1 MRVTRR
7 APYDAVWAS
16 SDAVPDRK
24 TRHRGGRISN
34 TMNHSRSIQTYTDR
48 RLPQVQ
54 TRRVALN
61 LATRVLTVGL
71 AAVVLFGTG
80 KGVVANPLTEIQL
93 VTSMSATGQQQ
104 GSLAEQ
110 RKQQDLLQQARA
122 AMQQG
127 DLTKAETLI
136 AAAKQLNV
144 PQDPAFSRFSDS
156 PEKAASDLQDLK
168 NVKANPG
175 YVAEKLGGPS
185 SDDMKRQMA
194 AESLTRGK
202 AALESGH
209 KASAMSYYEQA
220 LKFGGPD
227 YQGSE
232 YSVSAFRHDLE
243 QAGMLPPI
251 AAGSSP
257 TASRLPKVDEPAA
270 PAMTNNP
277 YASATSTQGNADTA
291 RRLLLQARM
300 ELARGNVAL
309 AEKLVGQV
317 KALGLVY
324 PAHQDSPDNV
334 NYLIRKLNQIAAS
347 PVGPQSTFQYG
358 EVLLHQA
365 EGLMLYGQYQAA
377 EEMTRHVES
386 MNLDFRSAR
395 VSPERLL
402 TEINRR
408 RTGESANPTANPS
421 VPQAIAGDARAKEQA
436 ILVQAKTAL
445 DRGDI
450 GTAEAFVKQAQ
461 MLGNR
466 TYQGADLR
474 PDMMMLEIS
483 RAKASSPVRHVG
495 GMEDVGGIGFP
506 VAQGLYRPEQDATR
520 NMPASAQ
527 GAGTAEAGARYLHEG
542 EQALTA
548 GDKLKARKLFE
559 EAWKYENQLDPNS
572 RQRLQDY
579 LQRQTSSVTSG
590 VAQASAPS
598 SLSEIDA
605 RQLVISRQ
613 LTAQVINELSKADAQ
628 RSVDPKAGLETLGT
642 VRVTVEQSSVDAVTK
657 QQLLGRIDRNIES
670 LENYIDLNKSQI
682 ELDERNA
689 AINAEIKRDR
699 ELHLEVD
706 NKLSEMVEQFN
717 ELMEQQ
723 RWQEAEVI
731 ARQAREM
738 DPENPVV
745 ETLLWKAKFVRRFHQ
760 INALKDEKEEGFVA
774 AMFDVEKSAVPFDTS
789 NPYMFGMNA
798 KEWGDMTVSRQKA
811 LMEQSQLS
819 EDEVEIRKALKTK
832 VDVKFER
839 QSLQSVMETL
849 GNMTGINVQLDPRG
863 LQIEG
868 VTYDT
873 EISISMQQPVRL
885 ESALSH
891 ILEPLRLSYVI
902 RDEALVITSE
912 SFRSH
917 NTYVKTYNV
926 ADLVLPIPNFV
937 PSYNMGLPGAIKAAY
952 ETQGITG
959 GVTGAPGGANPMSLF
974 AQGQDLGNSNVM
986 AQVPQGFIPGLSG
999 SGQTVSGQPQ
1009 GNMGFGPGGGAGGP
1023 GGFGGGVQPD
1033 FDSLIE
1039 LITTTVEPDSWEEL
1053 GGPGSVAPF
1062 ATNLSL
1068 VVSQTQEVHDRL
1080 ADLLAQL
1087 RRLQDLQVTIEVRF
1101 ITLND
1106 NFFERI
1112 GIDFDFQIQD
1122 NASGFVTGIDNSS
1135 PSRTIGIQQT
1145 GEPTDNL
1152 NLQFLQETFGN
1163 TIPAVG
1169 GLVGNVGATFGFAM
1183 LSDIETYFFVNAAQ
1197 GDTRSNVM
1205 QAPKVTLF
1213 NGQTAFVSDTT
1224 QTPFVTSV
1232 IPVVGD
1238 FAAAQQPVIVVLNE
1252 GTSLSVQ
1259 AVVSPD
1265 RRFVRLTL
1273 VPFFSRIGEVEE
1285 FTFEGSTT
1293 SRTDSTVVDPDDPNG
1308 GTTEDSD
1315 EEITSGTTIQ
1325 LPQFSFVTV
1334 STTVSVPDGG
1344 TVLLGGIKRLS
1355 EERRE
1360 RGIPVFSKLPYIN
1373 RLFKNVGIGR
1383 ETQSLMMMVTPRIII
1398 QEEEEARLGFTQ

>member
-1 MRVTRR
+1 M
-7 APYDAVWAS
+7 
-16 SDAVPDRK
+16 
-24 TRHRGGRISN
+24 
-34 TMNHSRSIQTYTDR
+34 
-48 RLPQVQ
+48 
-54 TRRVALN
+54 N

-71 AAVVLFGTG
+71 AAVVLIGTG

-104 GSLAEQ
+104 GSLLEK
-110 RKQQDLLQQARA
+110 RKQGELLQQARA

-127 DLTKAETLI
+127 DLAKAEELI
-136 AAAKQLNV
+136 ERSKAFNV
-144 PQDPAFSRFSDS
+144 PATSAYSEDDT
-156 PEKAASDLQDLK
+156 PEKATKALMELK
-168 NVKANPG
+168 AVKSNPDYLG
-175 YVAEKLGGPS
+175 QKLMGQSP
-185 SDDMKRQMA
+185 DMSQQMA
-194 AESLTRGK
+194 AEALARGK
-202 AALESGH
+202 AALESGQRG
-209 KASAMSYYEQA
+209 AAMNYYELA
-220 LKFGGPD
+220 LKHGGPNFR
-227 YQGSE
+227 GSQ
-232 YSVSAFRHDLE
+232 YSVAAFRHDLE
-243 QAGMLPPI
+243 QAGLQTSI
-251 AAGSSP
+251 AAGG
-257 TASRLPKVDEPAA
+257 ASANPAMARLPQVNNEPAA
-270 PAMTNNP
+270 PATTNNP
-277 YASATSTQGNADTA
+277 YSAAVNAQGNADTA

-300 ELARGNVAL
+300 ELAKGNVAL

-324 PAHQDSPDNV
+324 PSHQDSPDNV
-334 NYLIRKLNQIAAS
+334 DYLIRKLNQIAAS
-347 PVGPQSTFQYG
+347 PVGPQSAFQYG
-358 EVLLHQA
+358 EVILHQA
-365 EGLMLYGQYQAA
+365 EGLMLYGQYDIA
-377 EEMTRHVES
+377 EQMTQRVEA
-386 MNLDFRSAR
+386 MHLDFKQAR

-402 TEINRR
+402 TEIDRR
-408 RTGESANPTANPS
+408 RSGENANPTVSPS

-436 ILVQAKTAL
+436 ILVQAKAAL
-445 DRGDI
+445 DRGDV
-450 GTAEAFVKQAQ
+450 GTAEAFAKQAASIN
-461 MLGNR
+461 NR
-466 TYQGADLR
+466 NYQAGDLR
-474 PDMMMLEIS
+474 ADMLLLEVA
-483 RAKASSPVRHVG
+483 RAKAASPIRHAG
-495 GMEDVGGIGFP
+495 ATQDMGLAGFP
-506 VAQGLYRPEQDATR
+506 VAQGVYRPEADDTR
-520 NMPASAQ
+520 NVPASAQ
-527 GAGTAEAGARYLHEG
+527 GGTTGEAGTRYLHEG
-542 EQALTA
+542 EQALVA
-548 GDKLKARKLFE
+548 GDKVKARKLFE

-579 LQRQTSSVTSG
+579 LLRQTNPVTTG
-590 VAQASAPS
+590 VAQTSAPS
-598 SLSEIDA
+598 PLGEVDA
-605 RQLVISRQ
+605 RQ
-613 LTAQVINELSKADAQ
+613 QVLLQQMIAEVTREQSKADAL
-628 RSVDPKAGLETLGT
+628 REFSPKEGLEKLKT
-642 VRVTVEQSSVDAVTK
+642 VRVTVEQSSIDAVAK
-657 QQLLGRIDRNIES
+657 KQLLARVDRSIES
-670 LENYIDLNKSQI
+670 LENYIDMNKPQI

-689 AINAEIKRDR
+689 AINAQIKNERD
-699 ELHLEVD
+699 LHLEV
-706 NKLSEMVEQFN
+706 NQKLADMVEQFN

-738 DPENPVV
+738 DPQNPVV
-745 ETLLWKAKFVRRFHQ
+745 ETLVWKSKFARRFAQ
-760 INALKDEKEEGFVA
+760 INAMKDDREQGFWQ
-774 AMFDVEKSAVPFDTS
+774 AMHNTDLASIPFDD
-789 NPYMFGMNA
+789 NDPYQFGHTA
-798 KEWGDMTVSRQKA
+798 KEWEDMTIARQKA
-811 LMEQSQLS
+811 IMEQSQLS

-849 GNMTGINVQLDPRG
+849 GNMAGINVQLDPRG
-863 LQIEG
+863 LQAEG

-873 EISISMQQPVRL
+873 EITISMQQAVRL
-885 ESALSH
+885 ESALNH

-912 SFRSH
+912 SFRSR
-917 NTYVKTYNV
+917 NVYQKVYSV

-952 ETQGITG
+952 ESQGLTG
-959 GVTGAPGGANPMSLF
+959 GGSAIPGGGSPAPLF
-974 AQGQDLGNSNVM
+974 AQNQDMTNPNVL
-986 AQVPQGFIPGLSG
+986 AQLPQGGFIPGLTG

-1009 GNMGFGPGGGAGGP
+1009 GNMGFGPGGGIGGP

-1112 GIDFDFQIQD
+1112 GVDFDFDIAD
-1122 NASGFVTGIDNSS
+1122 NTNGNTSGS
-1135 PSRTIGIQQT
+1135 PSVTVGWDGQT
-1145 GEPTDNL
+1145 FTDDL
-1152 NLQFLQETFGN
+1152 DLQFMQQTFGN
-1163 TIPAVG
+1163 TLPAIG
-1169 GLVGNVGATFGFAM
+1169 GLTGSAGATFGFAM

-1197 GDTRSNVM
+1197 GDLRSNVM

-1232 IPVVGD
+1232 VPVVGD

-1273 VPFFSRIGEVEE
+1273 VPFFSRIGDVQE
-1285 FTFEGSTT
+1285 FTFEGSSTT
-1293 SRTDSTVVDPDDPNG
+1293 RSDSTVENPDSADG
-1308 GTTEDSD
+1308 GTTTDNTEDVQ
-1315 EEITSGTTIQ
+1315 TGTTIQ

-1373 RLFKNVGIGR
+1373 RLFRNVGIGR

-1398 QEEEEARLGFTQ
+1398 QEEEEARLGFTP

>member
-1 MRVTRR
+1 
-7 APYDAVWAS
+7 
-16 SDAVPDRK
+16 
-24 TRHRGGRISN
+24 
-34 TMNHSRSIQTYTDR
+34 MNYSRSIPMYTDR

-71 AAVVLFGTG
+71 AAVVLIGTG

-93 VTSMSATGQQQ
+93 VTSMSATGQLQ
-104 GSLAEQ
+104 GSSLEK
-110 RKQQDLLQQARA
+110 RKQGELLQQARA

-127 DLTKAETLI
+127 DLAKAEELI
-136 AAAKQLNV
+136 ERSRAFNV
-144 PQDPAFSRFSDS
+144 PTASAYSEDDT
-156 PEKAASDLQDLK
+156 PEKATKALQELK
-168 NVKANPG
+168 AVQANPDYLG
-175 YVAEKLGGPS
+175 QKLMGQSPDKS
-185 SDDMKRQMA
+185 QQMA
-194 AESLTRGK
+194 TEALARGK
-202 AALESGH
+202 DALKSGQRGAA
-209 KASAMSYYEQA
+209 MNYYELA
-220 LKFGGPD
+220 LKHGGPD
-227 YQGSE
+227 FRSSQ
-232 YSVSAFRHDLE
+232 YSVAAFRHDLE
-243 QAGMLPPI
+243 QAGLQTSITSGGAVNPAM
-251 AAGSSP
+251 A
-257 TASRLPKVDEPAA
+257 RLPQINEPAA
-270 PAMTNNP
+270 PATTNNP
-277 YASATSTQGNADTA
+277 YTAAVNPQGNADTA

-300 ELARGNVAL
+300 ELAKGNVAL

-334 NYLIRKLNQIAAS
+334 DYLIRKLNQIAAS
-347 PVGPQSTFQYG
+347 PVGPQSAFQFG
-358 EVLLHQA
+358 ETMLHQA
-365 EGLMLYGQYQAA
+365 EGLMLYGQYDIA
-377 EEMTRHVES
+377 EQMTRQVES
-386 MNLDFRSAR
+386 MHLDFKQAR

-408 RTGESANPTANPS
+408 RSGANGSSPVSPSLPQTAG
-421 VPQAIAGDARAKEQA
+421 GDARTNEQA

-445 DRGDI
+445 DRGDV
-450 GTAEAFVKQAQ
+450 GTAEAFAKQAAS
-461 MLGNR
+461 LGNR
-466 TYQGADLR
+466 NYQEGDLRADLLL
-474 PDMMMLEIS
+474 LEVQ
-483 RAKASSPVRHVG
+483 RAKAASPIRHAGATQGIG
-495 GMEDVGGIGFP
+495 GVGFP
-506 VAQGLYRPEQDATR
+506 VAQGVYRPEGDDTR
-520 NMPASAQ
+520 NVPASAQ
-527 GAGTAEAGARYLHEG
+527 GGATGEAGTRYLHEG
-542 EQALTA
+542 EQALVS
-548 GDKLKARKLFE
+548 GDKVKARKLFE

-579 LQRQTSSVTSG
+579 LQRQTNPITSG
-590 VAQASAPS
+590 VAQTSGPS
-598 SLSEIDA
+598 PLGEIDA
-605 RQLVISRQ
+605 RQ
-613 LTAQVINELSKADAQ
+613 QVLQQQMIAEVTREQSMADAL
-628 RSVDPKAGLETLGT
+628 REFNPKEGLEKLKT
-642 VRVTVEQSSVDAVTK
+642 VRATVEQSSIDAVAK
-657 QQLLGRIDRNIES
+657 KQLLARVDRSIES
-670 LENYIDLNKSQI
+670 LENYIDINKSQI

-689 AINAEIKRDR
+689 AIDAQIKNERD
-699 ELHLEVD
+699 LHLEV
-706 NKLSEMVEQFN
+706 NQKLAQMVEQFN

-738 DPENPVV
+738 DPQNPVV
-745 ETLLWKAKFVRRFHQ
+745 ETLVWKSKFARRFAQ
-760 INALKDEKEEGFVA
+760 INAMKDDREQGFWQ
-774 AMFDVEKSAVPFDTS
+774 AMHNTDLASIPFDDN
-789 NPYMFGMNA
+789 NPYQFGHTA
-798 KEWGDMTVSRQKA
+798 KEWDDMTLARQKA

-849 GNMTGINVQLDPRG
+849 GNMAGINVQLDPRG
-863 LQIEG
+863 LQAEG

-873 EISISMQQPVRL
+873 EITISMQQAVRL
-885 ESALSH
+885 ESALNH

-912 SFRSH
+912 SFRSR
-917 NTYVKTYNV
+917 NTYSKVYSV

-952 ETQGITG
+952 ESQGLTG
-959 GVTGAPGGANPMSLF
+959 GGSAIPGGPSPSPLF
-974 AQGQDLGNSNVM
+974 AQNQDMSNPNVL
-986 AQVPQGFIPGLSG
+986 AQMPQGGFIPGLG

-1009 GNMGFGPGGGAGGP
+1009 GNMGFGPGSGIGGA

-1080 ADLLAQL
+1080 ADLLEQL

-1112 GIDFDFQIQD
+1112 GVDFDFDIAD
-1122 NASGFVTGIDNSS
+1122 NTDGNLSGS
-1135 PSRTIGIQQT
+1135 PSVTVGWDGQT
-1145 GEPTDNL
+1145 TTPDL
-1152 NLQFLQETFGN
+1152 DLQFMQQTFGN
-1163 TIPAVG
+1163 SIPAIG
-1169 GLVGNVGATFGFAM
+1169 GLTGSAGATFGFAM

-1197 GDTRSNVM
+1197 GDLRSNVM

-1232 IPVVGD
+1232 VPVVGD

-1273 VPFFSRIGEVEE
+1273 VPFFSRIGDVQE
-1285 FTFEGSTT
+1285 FTFEGSSTT
-1293 SRTDSTVVDPDDPNG
+1293 RSDSTVENPDSADG
-1308 GTTEDSD
+1308 GTKTDNTEDVN
-1315 EEITSGTTIQ
+1315 TGTTIQ

-1373 RLFKNVGIGR
+1373 RLFRNVGIGR

-1398 QEEEEARLGFTQ
+1398 QEEEEARLGFTP

>member
-1 MRVTRR
+1 M
-7 APYDAVWAS
+7 
-16 SDAVPDRK
+16 
-24 TRHRGGRISN
+24 
-34 TMNHSRSIQTYTDR
+34 
-48 RLPQVQ
+48 
-54 TRRVALN
+54 N

-71 AAVVLFGTG
+71 AAVVLIGTG
-80 KGVVANPLTEIQL
+80 KGGVANPLTEIQL

-104 GSLAEQ
+104 GSLLEK
-110 RKQQDLLQQARA
+110 RKQGELLQQARA
-122 AMQQG
+122 AMQLG
-127 DLTKAETLI
+127 ELEKAEALI
-136 AAAKQLNV
+136 ERSKAFNV
-144 PQDPAFSRFSDS
+144 PASSAYSEDDT
-156 PEKAASDLQDLK
+156 PEKATKALMELK
-168 NVKANPG
+168 AVKSNPDYLG
-175 YVAEKLGGPS
+175 QKLMGQSP
-185 SDDMKRQMA
+185 DMSQQMA
-194 AESLTRGK
+194 SEALARGK
-202 AALESGH
+202 AALDSGQRG
-209 KASAMSYYEQA
+209 AAMNYYELA
-220 LKFGGPD
+220 LKHGGPD
-227 YQGSE
+227 FRGSQ
-232 YSVSAFRHDLE
+232 YSVAAFRRDLE
-243 QAGMLPPI
+243 QAGLQTSIGNDGPANPAM
-251 AAGSSP
+251 A
-257 TASRLPKVDEPAA
+257 RLPQVNEPAA
-270 PAMTNNP
+270 PATTNNP
-277 YASATSTQGNADTA
+277 YSAAVNPQGNADTA

-300 ELARGNVAL
+300 ELAKGNVAL

-334 NYLIRKLNQIAAS
+334 DYLIRKLNQIAAS
-347 PVGPQSTFQYG
+347 PVGPQSAFQYG
-358 EVLLHQA
+358 EALLHQA
-365 EGLMLYGQYQAA
+365 EGLMLYGQYDIA
-377 EEMTRHVES
+377 EQMTRQVDS
-386 MNLDFRSAR
+386 MHLDFTRAR
-395 VSPERLL
+395 VSPQRLL
-402 TEINRR
+402 TEISRR
-408 RTGESANPTANPS
+408 RSGDNANPMVSPS
-421 VPQAIAGDARAKEQA
+421 VPQAVAGDARAKEQA

-445 DRGDI
+445 DRGDV
-450 GTAEAFVKQAQ
+450 GTAEAFAKQAASI
-461 MLGNR
+461 GNGN
-466 TYQGADLR
+466 YQSGDLR
-474 PDMMMLEIS
+474 PDLLLLEIA
-483 RAKASSPVRHVG
+483 RAKASSPIRHAGATQDMG
-495 GMEDVGGIGFP
+495 GVAFP
-506 VAQGLYRPEQDATR
+506 VAQGIYNPESDDTR

-527 GAGTAEAGARYLHEG
+527 GGATGEAGIRYLHEG
-542 EQALTA
+542 EQALVA
-548 GDKLKARKLFE
+548 GDKVKARKLFE

-572 RQRLQDY
+572 RQRLQDF
-579 LQRQTSSVTSG
+579 LQRQTNPVTSG
-590 VAQASAPS
+590 VAQTSGPS
-598 SLSEIDA
+598 PLGEVDA
-605 RQLVISRQ
+605 RQ
-613 LTAQVINELSKADAQ
+613 QVLLQQMIAEVTREQSKADAL
-628 RSVDPKAGLETLGT
+628 REFSPKEGLEKLTM
-642 VRVTVEQSSVDAVTK
+642 VRVTVEQSSIDAVAK
-657 QQLLGRIDRNIES
+657 KQLLARVDRSIES
-670 LENYIDLNKSQI
+670 LENYIDMNKSQI

-689 AINAEIKRDR
+689 AIDAQIKNERD
-699 ELHLEVD
+699 LHLEVN
-706 NKLSEMVEQFN
+706 NKLAEMVEQFN

-738 DPENPVV
+738 DPQNPVV
-745 ETLLWKAKFVRRFHQ
+745 ETLVWKSKFARRFAQ
-760 INALKDEKEEGFVA
+760 INAMKDDKEQGFWQ
-774 AMFDVEKSAVPFDTS
+774 AMHNADRASIPFDD
-789 NPYMFGMNA
+789 NDPYQFGHTA
-798 KEWGDMTVSRQKA
+798 KGWEDMTIARQKA

-849 GNMTGINVQLDPRG
+849 GNMAGINVQLDPRG
-863 LQIEG
+863 LQAEG

-873 EISISMQQPVRL
+873 EITISMQQAVRL
-885 ESALSH
+885 ESALNH

-912 SFRSH
+912 SFRSR
-917 NTYVKTYNV
+917 NVYQKVYSV

-952 ETQGITG
+952 ESQGLTG
-959 GVTGAPGGANPMSLF
+959 GGSAIPGGGSPAPLF
-974 AQGQDLGNSNVM
+974 AQNQDMTNPNVL
-986 AQVPQGFIPGLSG
+986 AQVPQGFIPGLGG

-1009 GNMGFGPGGGAGGP
+1009 GNMGFGPGNGIGGGP

-1112 GIDFDFQIQD
+1112 GVDFDFDIAD
-1122 NASGFVTGIDNSS
+1122 NTDGNLSGD
-1135 PSRTIGIQQT
+1135 PSVTIGWDGT
-1145 GEPTDNL
+1145 APTSDL
-1152 NLQFLQETFGN
+1152 DLQFMQQTFGN
-1163 TIPAVG
+1163 TLPAIG
-1169 GLVGNVGATFGFAM
+1169 GLTGSAGATFGFAM

-1197 GDTRSNVM
+1197 GDLRSNVM

-1232 IPVVGD
+1232 VPVVGD

-1273 VPFFSRIGEVEE
+1273 VPFFSRIGDVQE

-1293 SRTDSTVVDPDDPNG
+1293 TRSDSTVENPDSADG
-1308 GTTEDSD
+1308 GTTTDNTEDVQ
-1315 EEITSGTTIQ
+1315 TGTTIQ

-1373 RLFKNVGIGR
+1373 RLFRNVGIGR

-1398 QEEEEARLGFTQ
+1398 QEEEEARLGFTP